1 MIHRSAVTI
10 RRKEDDTH
18 TPKSTSCTNYSEY
31 STTPLASRL
40 PLVTFS
46 PFALNRSSTVFSLPS
61 WVLSLNQPKWSAI
74 RCLAK
79 GTWLNQRAILPSWRT
94 KTDLFLHFGH
104 WTRTIPFSYDRFVKW
119 CAERSP
125 HPSTVH
131 VNAIAI
137 RGSDDT
143 VSAGVSPAL
152 GTEVP
157 LLLEFAR
164 FDVEKKD
171 LLCCC
176 GAVTGA

>member
-1 MIHRSAVTI
+1 M
-10 RRKEDDTH
+10 
-18 TPKSTSCTNYSEY
+18 
-31 STTPLASRL
+31 
-40 PLVTFS
+40 
-46 PFALNRSSTVFSLPS
+46 
-61 WVLSLNQPKWSAI
+61 
-74 RCLAK
+74 
-79 GTWLNQRAILPSWRT
+79 
-94 KTDLFLHFGH
+94 
-104 WTRTIPFSYDRFVKW
+104 
-119 CAERSP
+119 
-125 HPSTVH
+125 H